1 MLKFLKF
8 QNQDV
13 LAGAKRVPLQLT
25 DDQINRYAKAFLFIF
40 VLFAANYAFAQ
51 STTPPADA
59 LSPMLNKILNSLGG
73 TLGKIIMAV
82 GFLLSMLGAVA
93 GMNKAVI
100 LTPVGIGFLL
110 GNAKTIIDWM
120 FS

>member
-8 QNQDV
+8 QSQGA
-13 LAGAKRVPLQLT
+13 LSGAKRISLQLT
-25 DDQINRYAKAFLFIF
+25 DNQINTYAKAFLFVFI
-40 VLFAANYAFAQ
+40 LFAANYALAQ
-51 STTPPADA
+51 GADA
-59 LSPMLNKILNSLGG
+59 STQLSPMLDKILNSLSG
-73 TLGKIIMAV
+73 TLGKVIMAV
-82 GFLLSMLGAVA
+82 GLLLSVLGAVA

-120 FS
+120 FA